1 MSVIENTCFNNRRF
15 LLYCVSD
22 HCSAITY
29 KDMSEKFEME
39 YTFNT
44 SPRVLY
50 NRLSTPAGLA
60 EWFAEDVNL
69 KNDLFSFLW
78 DGAEQFAEVITK
90 KENSHIK
97 FRWLD
102 EDEESFFEFRIQKDE
117 LTGALALIITDFA
130 EPGETDDARYLW
142 DTQIA
147 ELKHAIGL

>member
-1 MSVIENTCFNNRRF
+1 MEVFRYIAYLT
-15 LLYCVSD
+15 
-22 HCSAITY
+22 HCAVLTF
-29 KDMSEKFEME
+29 KDMSEKFELE

-69 KNDLFSFLW
+69 KNDLFSFVW
-78 DGAEQFAEVITK
+78 DGTEQFAEVISK
-90 KENSHIK
+90 KDNSHIR

-102 EDEESFFEFRIQKDE
+102 EEENSFFEFRIQKDE
-117 LTGALALIITDFA
+117 LTGALALIVTDFA
-130 EPGETDDARYLW
+130 DPGETDDARDLW